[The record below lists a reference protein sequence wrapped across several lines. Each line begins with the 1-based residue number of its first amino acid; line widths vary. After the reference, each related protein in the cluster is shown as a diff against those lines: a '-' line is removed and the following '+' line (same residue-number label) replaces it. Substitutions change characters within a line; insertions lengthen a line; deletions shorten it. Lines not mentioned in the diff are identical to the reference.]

1 MTSVQKKPTLKVHT
15 AEHIVEHLDLPQEL
29 VRDVSGQVAFEEES
43 PRVKPVEAFGDAE
56 KGIKEASTRL
66 VTDHLNSFADQKVL
80 RQRHQVRIVP
90 VTRVTYEW
98 KGKLHQ
104 YYVYGYENRVHMP
117 KYPQKCCWGCQIL

>member
-1 MTSVQKKPTLKVHT
+1 MKVHT

-90 VTRVTYEW
+90 VTRVSYEW

-104 YYVYGYENRVHMP
+104 YYVYGYENRGHMP